1 MEVTFSTFNYERSRN
16 RIDSILNDESE
27 EVIEKENKFPSE
39 SILTFNNIVTSTIDV
54 IAVDIRNS
62 TELSEAL
69 ARNNIKKL
77 TKIYR
82 AYISEV
88 IVVLKGNP
96 DIERVYIEGDGI
108 WAVFKLNDNNNN
120 NTPRVYDTATQISAI
135 VKTLNVK
142 LRDKGYP
149 FIEVGIGI
157 ERGTTFYAKAGYKG
171 SGINSEVWI
180 GNIVNKVFKLC
191 SKANKEKIKEIVVSE
206 TVYNRLEKQQQKN
219 FKKYKKENIFH
230 TDAISEQMYNKWL
243 KHNKSS
249 YLSCKTSKKNY
260 CYIPTEE
267 KKIRRWYKLWL
278 GY

>member
-1 MEVTFSTFNYERSRN
+1 MIIEYSPYNYKKSRY
-16 RIDSILNDESE
+16 RIDSILNNDSE

-39 SILTFNNIVTSTIDV
+39 SILTFNNLITSTIDV
-54 IAVDIRNS
+54 IAVDIRSS

-69 ARNNIKKL
+69 AKKNIIKL

-88 IVVLKGNP
+88 IAVLKGNP

-108 WAVFKLNDNNNN
+108 WAVFKFNENN

-142 LRDKGYP
+142 LREKDYP

-157 ERGTTFYAKAGYKG
+157 ERGKTFYVKAGYKG
-171 SGINSEVWI
+171 SGINSEVWV

-206 TVYNRLEKQQQKN
+206 KVYNRLEKKQQKN
-219 FKKYKKENIFH
+219 FKKDKKENIFH
-230 TDAISEQMYNKWL
+230 TDAISEQMYTKWL
-243 KHNKSS
+243 KYNKSS
-249 YLSCKTSKKNY
+249 YLSCKTTKKNY
-260 CYIPTEE
+260 CYIPTVEE
-267 KKIRRWYKLWL
+267 KRKWYKLWL

>member
-1 MEVTFSTFNYERSRN
+1 MEITSSKYDYKKSRY

-39 SILTFNNIVTSTIDV
+39 SILTFNNLITSTIDV
-54 IAVDIRNS
+54 IAVDIRSS

-69 ARNNIKKL
+69 AKNNITKL

-88 IVVLKGNP
+88 IAVIKGNP

-108 WAVFKLNDNNNN
+108 WAVFKFNENN
-120 NTPRVYDTATQISAI
+120 NTPRVYDTATQISA
-135 VKTLNVK
+135 VVQTLNVK
-142 LRDKGYP
+142 LREKGYP

-157 ERGTTFYAKAGYKG
+157 ERGKTAYVKAGYKG
-171 SGINSEVWI
+171 SGINAEVWV

-206 TVYNRLEKQQQKN
+206 KVYNRLEKQQQKN

-230 TDAISEQMYNKWL
+230 TDAISEQMYNEWL

-249 YLSCKTSKKNY
+249 YLSCKTTKKNY
-260 CYIPTEE
+260 CYIPTVEE
-267 KKIRRWYKLWL
+267 KKRKWYKLWL